1 MAPLALNELFTLI
14 LAILAILLGIVMNTR
29 SAMLRASNIPPAVLG
44 GLVFACI
51 FAALHSTLGLEIEFA
66 SGNRSAL
73 LLIFFVGLGLAAK
86 FSGLRQGGVQVA
98 LLCAVIAL
106 MVIAQNGVGILLAK
120 AFGMAPSLGLFVGS
134 IPLLGGHG
142 TAAAWAQAPEAAGL
156 SGAFELGIAAA
167 TLGLVAGGLV
177 AGPVATVL
185 ARLARET
192 LQTQDAA
199 SSEPAPGSEP
209 GTGLAGILSSD
220 RWLRVLLLI
229 AAALAIGQGLQWV
242 AVRMNVTIP
251 AFLTAMFGGIVLT
264 NLADLAKR
272 PIDFQLADLV
282 STIAL
287 RLFLA
292 MAMLSLKLWALLAFV
307 GLLSAM
313 LAAQISIVVLAA
325 SLLVFPLMGRDRQAA
340 IAAGGFIGFALGAM
354 PVGLGT
360 MRRLQES
367 LGPAPRAFLVITLAA
382 SLFTDAANAIGIGTL
397 FAVLK

>member
-1 MAPLALNELFTLI
+1 MEPVALNELFTLI
-14 LAILAILLGIVMNTR
+14 LALLAIMLGIAMNAR
-29 SAMLRASNIPPAVLG
+29 SATLRASNIPPAVLG
-44 GLVFACI
+44 GLVFACA
-51 FAALHSTLGLEIEFA
+51 FAALRWAFGVELEFA
-66 SGNRSAL
+66 GGNRAAL

-106 MVIAQNGVGILLAK
+106 MVVAQNGVGVALAK
-120 AFGMAPSLGLFVGS
+120 AFGMEPSLGLFVGS

-142 TAAAWAQAPEAAGL
+142 TAAAWAQAPEASGL
-156 SGAFELGIAAA
+156 NGAFELGIAAA

-177 AGPVATVL
+177 AGPIATAL
-185 ARLARET
+185 ARMARAAPKA
-192 LQTQDAA
+192 QDAGPA
-199 SSEPAPGSEP
+199 ATMSEVDVGA
-209 GTGLAGILSSD
+209 GLAGILSSE
-220 RWLRVLLLI
+220 RWLRALLLI

-242 AVRMNVTIP
+242 AGRMSVTVP
-251 AFLTAMFGGIVLT
+251 AFLTAMFGGVILT
-264 NLADLAKR
+264 NLADVVKR
-272 PIDFQLADLV
+272 PIDHELADLI
-282 STIAL
+282 STVAL

-313 LAAQISIVVLAA
+313 LAAQIAIVVLAA

-360 MRRLQES
+360 MRRLEES
-367 LGPAPRAFLVITLAA
+367 LGPAPRAFLVLTLAA
-382 SLFTDAANAIGIGTL
+382 SLFADAANAIGIGTMFHL
-397 FAVLK
+397 LK

>member
-1 MAPLALNELFTLI
+1 MPPLALNELFTLI
-14 LAILAILLGIVMNTR
+14 LAILAILLGIAMNAR
-29 SAMLRASNIPPAVLG
+29 WASLRASNIPPAVLG
-44 GLVFACI
+44 GLVFAGI
-51 FAALHSTLGLEIEFA
+51 AAALHAAVGLEIEFA

-86 FSGLRQGGVQVA
+86 FSGLRKGGVEVA
-98 LLCAVIAL
+98 LMCGVIGL
-106 MVIAQNGVGILLAK
+106 TVVAQNAVGVALAQ
-120 AFGMAPSLGLFVGS
+120 AFGLAPTLGLFVGS

-142 TAAAWAQAPEAAGL
+142 TAAAWAQAPEASGL

-167 TLGLVAGGLV
+167 TLGLVAGGLT

-185 ARLARET
+185 ARFARET
-192 LQTQDAA
+192 PASAGAKPAESGPGNESDAGV
-199 SSEPAPGSEP
+199 S
-209 GTGLAGILSSD
+209 GILNSD

-229 AAALAIGQGLQWV
+229 AVSLAIGQALQW
-242 AVRMNVTIP
+242 AAARMTVTVP

-264 NLADLAKR
+264 NLADIVKR
-272 PIDFQLADLV
+272 PIDFHLADLI

-292 MAMLSLKLWALLAFV
+292 MAMLSLKLWALLSFV

-313 LAAQISIVVLAA
+313 LVGQVALVTLAA
-325 SLLVFPLMGRDRQAA
+325 VLLVFPLMGRDRQAA
-340 IAAGGFIGFALGAM
+340 IAAGGFIGFGLGAM

-360 MRRLQES
+360 MRRLSES

-382 SLFTDAANAIGIGTL
+382 SLFADAANAVGITAFFATL
-397 FAVLK
+397 K